1 MLKSDLRREILG
13 HQAARHCLL
22 YHSYEKRFKQILN
35 TVGINT
41 SPLKD
46 DKISIIICTNRLQN
60 IDMLIDNYQR
70 QSHENKELL
79 LILNNDD
86 FDIDL
91 IKNKTRGIPNV
102 YIYQLSQGNNS
113 WRLPE
118 LRRCSCF
125 RTLHCQDG

>member
-1 MLKSDLRREILG
+1 MRQKNIVQQLLKSDLRREILG

-91 IKNKTRGIPNV
+91 IKIRLEVYLT
-102 YIYQLSQGNNS
+102 YIYINYHRKQL
-113 WRLPE
+113 LA
-118 LRRCSCF
+118 
-125 RTLHCQDG
+125 TA